1 MNEINEEVKQVLQN
15 STITENTLVL
25 PDTILDRKLY
35 LEVNKH
41 IDNCGGKWD
50 RKSKSHI
57 FKNGTAKLL
66 ECIESGVTISE
77 KQELQAFFTPQKLA
91 ERVVDLAEIHFED
104 WILEPSA
111 GKGAIADEISK
122 HEHRLLDVIDI
133 HKPYVEILESKEYY
147 GNVFCKDFLEYKSK
161 EHYDKII
168 MNPPFTKKQWLK
180 HTQHA
185 YNLLKDNG
193 ILVAIIPNTPDPKF
207 HEWLD
212 DKDYEIFDVED
223 GAFRESGT
231 MVRTVILKIKK

>member
-1 MNEINEEVKQVLQN
+1 MNKINEEVKRVLEN
-15 STITENTLVL
+15 STITENNLVL
-25 PDTILDRKLY
+25 PDAFLDRKLY

-66 ECIESGVTISE
+66 KGIESGATISE
-77 KQELQAFFTPQKLA
+77 KKELQAFFTPQKLA
-91 ERVVDLAEIHFED
+91 ERVVGLAEIHFED
-104 WILEPSA
+104 WVLEPSA
-111 GKGAIADEISK
+111 GEGAIADEIVK
-122 HEHRLLDVIDI
+122 HRHRSLDVLDF
-133 HKPYVEILESKEYY
+133 HEPYVEILESKGYY
-147 GNVFCKDFLEYKSK
+147 GNVFCQDFLEFKRK
-161 EHYDKII
+161 EYYNKII
-168 MNPPFTKKQWLK
+168 MNPPFAGKQWSK
-180 HTQHA
+180 HIQHA
-185 YNLLKDNG
+185 YSLLGDNG

-212 DKDYEIFDVED
+212 DKVYEVFDVED